1 MLFQPHDGVNINH
14 RMFANYVE
22 ARWYCAKVRM
32 VNFMGALLIQSAKGQ
47 EKKEVLRRKILSLVK
62 NLSNLMRKKMPS
74 LVKALSTLIRMI
86 VQNVEAS

>member
-32 VNFMGALLIQSAKGQ
+32 VNFLDAQPIQNAKGQ
-47 EKKEVLRRKILSLVK
+47 EKTPPDFNDQRPGGNFPLLSI
-62 NLSNLMRKKMPS
+62 S
-74 LVKALSTLIRMI
+74 A
-86 VQNVEAS
+86 E